1 MEKQSNEPENWSEVI
16 KHYAELQKQAD
27 ESKKELVSELLE
39 DADRRDKRKNR
50 IIIGLIFSIVIL
62 VLYFIYQWNSY
73 DYVSQDGEGYNYY
86 NADIEGDVNNGTDD

>member
-1 MEKQSNEPENWSEVI
+1 MEKQNNEPENWSEVI
-16 KHYAELQKQAD
+16 KYYAELQKQAD

>member
-1 MEKQSNEPENWSEVI
+1 MEKQSNEPESWSEVI

>member
-1 MEKQSNEPENWSEVI
+1 MEKQSNELENWSEVI

-50 IIIGLIFSIVIL
+50 IIVGLIVAMVIL
-62 VLYFIYQWNSY
+62 VIYSFISGT
-73 DYVSQDGEGYNYY
+73 VMITCRKTER
-86 NADIEGDVNNGTDD
+86 DITITTPMWKET

>member
-1 MEKQSNEPENWSEVI
+1 MEKQNNEPENWSEVI

>member
-27 ESKKELVSELLE
+27 ESKKEFVSELLE